1 MARVRSRSRSYS
13 PRPRHRSPPR
23 DRKSYEESR
32 HRERPSS
39 RDHESSDPSGLLIRN
54 LPLDARPNDLRDSF
68 ERFGPLKD
76 IYLPRNYYTGEPR
89 GFGFV
94 KYCYAEDAAEAMKRM
109 NHKVIGGREITI
121 VFAEENRK
129 TPQEMRTTNRT
140 SGRHGD
146 YKRTSHRSPRRRY
159 RSHSHSRSPSRRDS
173 RHSKVREDDLY
184 SPRRSRSIS
193 HSPLPRNEKKYKSNN
208 VSQSPRRNRR
218 SPGEERVLTPIRS
231 RSLSRSRSRSL
242 SR

>member
-1 MARVRSRSRSYS
+1 MARARSRSRSYS
-13 PRPRHRSPPR
+13 PRPRSRSPPR
-23 DRKSYEESR
+23 ERKSYDDNR
-32 HRERPSS
+32 HREPLSS

-76 IYLPRNYYTGEPR
+76 IYLPRNYYTREPR

-94 KYCYAEDAAEAMKRM
+94 KYRYAEDAAEAMKRM

-129 TPQEMRTTNRT
+129 TPQEMRTTNHT
-140 SGRHGD
+140 SGRYGD
-146 YKRTSHRSPRRRY
+146 SRRTSRRSPRRRY
-159 RSHSHSRSPSRRDS
+159 RSHSRSLSPVRREPRHNKAKERDS
-173 RHSKVREDDLY
+173 Y

-193 HSPLPRNEKKYKSNN
+193 RSPLPRNERGHKSIN
-208 VSQSPRRNRR
+208 VSQSPRRNSK
-218 SPGEERVLTPIRS
+218 SPREERVLSPVRS
-231 RSLSRSRSRSL
+231 RSLSRSRSRSI